1 MSLNSGILWL
11 LAERPLHG
19 YEVKNRFESLLG
31 GSWEVNF
38 GQVYTTL
45 QRLERDQLVEAAGER
60 GDRGKLAYRLTEGGR
75 RTLEDWLSRPE
86 TEPQQLREEIYVKL
100 LLTTRLA
107 NGSLD
112 ELLAAQR
119 RVYVQ
124 RLKDLS
130 ELEEGARR
138 DGRDD
143 LVLLFMGGILHTE
156 ADLKWTDA
164 IAEEMRHTK
173 RKAKEGS

>member
-1 MSLNSGILWL
+1 MSLKYGILGL
-11 LAERPLHG
+11 LVEGPLHG

-45 QRLERDQLVEAAGER
+45 QRLERDQLVEAAGQR
-60 GDRGKLAYRLTEGGR
+60 GDRGKQAYRLTDGGR
-75 RTLEDWLSRPE
+75 QELDQWLSRPE

-107 NGSLD
+107 NGNLD

-119 RVYVQ
+119 RVYMQ

-130 ELEEGARR
+130 ELEERARQ

-143 LVLLFMGGILHTE
+143 LVLLFMGGMLHTE

-164 IAEEMRHTK
+164 IAEEIRHSK
-173 RKAKEGS
+173 SKGKERP

>member
-1 MSLNSGILWL
+1 MSLKYGILGL

-45 QRLERDQLVEAAGER
+45 QRLERDQMVEAVGRR
-60 GDRGKLAYRLTEGGR
+60 GDRGKQAYRLTDVGR
-75 RTLEDWLSRPE
+75 EALEEWLTRPGAK
-86 TEPQQLREEIYVKL
+86 PQQLREAIYVTL
-100 LLTTRLA
+100 PLSTRQA
-107 NGSLD
+107 HG
-112 ELLAAQR
+112 R
-119 RVYVQ
+119 RPHVYLQ
-124 RLKDLS
+124 LLKDLS
-130 ELEEGARR
+130 ELEEQARR

-156 ADLKWTDA
+156 ADLKWTEA
-164 IAEEMRHTK
+164 CAEEMRHTK
-173 RKAKEGS
+173 RKERGRP